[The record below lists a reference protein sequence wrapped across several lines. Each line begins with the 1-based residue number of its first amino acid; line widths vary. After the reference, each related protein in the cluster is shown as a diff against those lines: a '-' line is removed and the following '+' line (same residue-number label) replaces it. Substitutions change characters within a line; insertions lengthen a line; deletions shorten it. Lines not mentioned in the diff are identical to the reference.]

1 MTKEA
6 RPICTLIRHLA
17 SEVRTGGSRVVSF
30 ADSSPNIG
38 AWAKGRSGSDFRL
51 GRHLRQVAPDL
62 LLTDLQVAIPY
73 VSTKFNPADAPTRG
87 RAVRRAP
94 SGTSDLADAL
104 LSCNFDDR
112 TDAAFMSTL
121 RDVVP
126 VSELL
131 EPISSDK

>member
-17 SEVRTGGSRVVSF
+17 GEVRTGGSRVVSF

-38 AWAKGRSGSDFRL
+38 AWAKGRSSSGRL
-51 GRHLRQVAPDL
+51 DRHLRQVAPDL
-62 LLTDLQVAIPY
+62 LLTDLQLAIPY

-94 SGTSDLADAL
+94 SSTSDLADAL

-131 EPISSDK
+131 EPISSDQ

>member
-17 SEVRTGGSRVVSF
+17 SEVRTGGYRVVSF

-38 AWAKGRSGSDFRL
+38 AWAKGRSSSGRL
-51 GRHLRQVAPDL
+51 DRHLRQVAPDL